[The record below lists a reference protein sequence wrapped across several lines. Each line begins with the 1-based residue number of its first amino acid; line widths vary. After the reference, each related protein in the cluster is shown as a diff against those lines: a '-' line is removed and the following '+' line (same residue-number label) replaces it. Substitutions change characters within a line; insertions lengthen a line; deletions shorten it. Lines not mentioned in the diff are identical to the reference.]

1 MSNGEV
7 PGRGKDRFDLN
18 SCTSVPIHE
27 MNRYQTTLASLAL
40 ALSGVFCT
48 SACAAREVAGVR
60 FDDQTSLASQPLV
73 LNGAGVR
80 KRGYYKADVTA
91 LYLPQKT
98 TNPDHIFK
106 LNGVR
111 RVQLNLLRDF
121 TSATISRI
129 FIADFK
135 QVASDAE
142 FKQLIN
148 EIGQIGSV
156 YAAIPRVGKGDVINL
171 DWVPGKGWMCFQN
184 GKQIVTDMVPSGSIN
199 SELAFQIYMR
209 MYIGQAAPENYRNGL
224 LGIKD

>member
-1 MSNGEV
+1 MYIKRKPLTPAESA
-7 PGRGKDRFDLN
+7 RRQMML
-18 SCTSVPIHE
+18 TAA
-27 MNRYQTTLASLAL
+27 LAAVLPWQAKSANAAQLAL
-40 ALSGVFCT
+40 EGVELDET
-48 SACAAREVAGVR
+48 ITAYG
-60 FDDQTSLASQPLV
+60 QKLY
-73 LNGAGVR
+73 LNGAAVR

>member
-1 MSNGEV
+1 MYIKRKPLTPQESA
-7 PGRGKDRFDLN
+7 RRQMML
-18 SCTSVPIHE
+18 T
-27 MNRYQTTLASLAL
+27 AAL
-40 ALSGVFCT
+40 AAVLPWPARDANAAAQVSMEGVELDET
-48 SACAAREVAGVR
+48 ITAYG
-60 FDDQTSLASQPLV
+60 QKLY
-73 LNGAGVR
+73 LNGAAVR

-98 TNPDHIFK
+98 SNPDAIFK

-148 EIGQIGSV
+148 EISQIGSV
-156 YAAIPRVGKGDVINL
+156 YAAIPRVGKGDIVNL
-171 DWVPGKGWMCFQN
+171 DWVPGKGWLCFQN
-184 GKQIVTDMVPSGSIN
+184 GKQITTDMVPNGAIN
-199 SELAFQIYMR
+199 SELAFQIYLR
-209 MYIGQAAPENYRNGL
+209 MYIGQTAPENYRNGL